1 MTWINAPP
9 PSKAQTSQLAL
20 LDKRRDRFRGR
31 CDVSGLLEHSI
42 AVQASHPLGL
52 KRRRPGRTALSLI
65 PLLRGSTE
73 PPLDHEERR
82 DSDLVPAIGIAVSVL
97 ISGLMWATLFGPSD
111 EGQYEATAT
120 QAAT

>member
-1 MTWINAPP
+1 M
-9 PSKAQTSQLAL
+9 SKIGLITQ
-20 LDKRRDRFRGR
+20 RRKAHRARRFRER
-31 CDVSGLLEHSI
+31 CDVSGLLEHTI
-42 AVQASHPLGL
+42 AIQASHPLWL
-52 KRRRPGRTALSLI
+52 KRRRPSRKADVSLSLI

-73 PPLDHEERR
+73 PSFDHEERR

-111 EGQYEATAT
+111 EGQYEATAN